1 MICQQCGTPNSNR
14 DRECVSCGVIFKDL
28 GRGRTVVEAPKAG
41 AQGCTW
47 SDRGEPCD
55 HRAILLLEGRWL
67 CREHGYGAQGWT
79 GAGRGNAEPA
89 ATAESQSVRAYHAQ
103 MAEFVAR
110 GGVPY
115 KQRLPQPW
123 AK

>member
-1 MICQQCGTPNSNR
+1 MSDNFGVGATCPWDDHGTACER
-14 DRECVSCGVIFKDL
+14 
-28 GRGRTVVEAPKAG
+28 RGIINL
-41 AQGCTW
+41 
-47 SDRGEPCD
+47 D
-55 HRAILLLEGRWL
+55 GRWL
-67 CREHGYGAQGWT
+67 CREHAYRNQGWT

-103 MAEFVAR
+103 MAEYVAR

-123 AK
+123 GAK